1 VPARTGTLIT
11 PVVADAVIYAG
22 NALDGLVA
30 RRTSDGSQLWR
41 SSAGYFTTTPAVA
54 DGVLYAAV
62 LSSVYAL
69 RA

>member
-1 VPARTGTLIT
+1 
-11 PVVADAVIYAG
+11 VIYAG

-54 DGVLYAAV
+54 DGVLYAAG
-62 LSSVYAL
+62 LGSVYAL